1 MGEIPLWSSGI
12 GSILGVLGCRLD
24 PQPGTAGLGSSVTPQ
39 LWLRLRLQL
48 GSDLWPRNSICLG
61 VAKKKEEEGRR
72 WVLGGFCE
80 AQAWPRV
87 CFDYLLLLLLT
98 VLST

>member
-61 VAKKKEEEGRR
+61 VAKKKKEGDGFWEGFVRR
-72 WVLGGFCE
+72 RPGPE
-80 AQAWPRV
+80 YA
-87 CFDYLLLLLLT
+87 LT
-98 VLST
+98 ICYYYY